1 MAVARLTSLRIAGL
15 RTLADVTLLLDG
27 LTVLVGEN
35 GTGKSTI
42 VEALELVRCL
52 ARADG
57 LRHMREIH
65 GPPSALL
72 RLGASSLSFAVGF
85 EHGGAEHEYG
95 VELVGN
101 GTVWAVAHE
110 HLGLA
115 TPAFGG
121 VGRAGDERPSRARG
135 GDEILERDGD
145 VLRGSLVA
153 SPEPIAADRTFFS
166 HYGPAGL
173 PACAMALVE
182 ALDRMEVH
190 LPFDV
195 MAGWG
200 ARTARREPGVRG
212 PVMVGPTRRLG
223 LLGGN
228 LVEAFQALRSMPRA
242 HWEETLEYLRLGL
255 GMRLEQV
262 VVEVVARG
270 YGELFIDLAGVGRLP
285 AAALSDG
292 QLSYLAMVAMIRLGE
307 GRTLLAL
314 DEPEA
319 HLDPELLVRVVELLE
334 AAAERHPVL
343 VSTQSD
349 RLLDALSEPATSTVV
364 CELDSSW
371 STRLHRLDPERLA
384 RWLRDYRGLGAI
396 RAGGDLWSVVA
407 SDRPEAADDAE

>member
-65 GPPSALL
+65 GPPSTLL

-101 GTVWAVAHE
+101 GTVWVVAHE

-115 TPAFGG
+115 TPALGG
-121 VGRAGDERPSRARG
+121 VGRAGDERSSRARG
-135 GDEILERDGD
+135 GDQILERNGD

-153 SPEPIAADRTFFS
+153 SHEPIAADRTFFS

-173 PACAMALVE
+173 PACAITLMD

-200 ARTARREPGVRG
+200 ARTARREPGARG
-212 PVMVGPTRRLG
+212 PVMVGPTRRLE

-270 YGELFIDLAGVGRLP
+270 YGELFVDLAGVGRLP

-384 RWLRDYRGLGAI
+384 RWLRDYRGLGEI